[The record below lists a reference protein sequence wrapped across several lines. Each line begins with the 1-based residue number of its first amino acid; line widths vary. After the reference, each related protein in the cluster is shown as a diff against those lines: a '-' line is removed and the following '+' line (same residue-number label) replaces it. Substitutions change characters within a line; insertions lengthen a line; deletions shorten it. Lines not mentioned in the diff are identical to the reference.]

1 MKRLFEPLRLPFTVP
16 KLVDIPYYIRAFLI
30 GAIRL
35 TIAILVGPEAYFI
48 SRLRIG
54 MAISVFLVKIIFALF
69 KHDATGRLLMIYL
82 AVAAEIVQIGIS
94 LYVGYRL
101 ANAKPTVEM
110 VEEIDV
116 VDEQGRLITTYEKK
130 VSPNEL

>member
-16 KLVDIPYYIRAFLI
+16 KLFAIPYYIRALLA

-35 TIAILVGPEAYFI
+35 TIAILLGPEAYFI

-54 MAISVFLVKIIFALF
+54 MAISVFLVKIVFALF
-69 KHDATGRLLMIYL
+69 KQDVTGRQWMLYL
-82 AVAAEIVQIGIS
+82 AIAAEIVQIVIS
-94 LYVGYRL
+94 MYVGYRL
-101 ANAKPTVEM
+101 ENARPTVEM
-110 VEEIDV
+110 VEEIEV
-116 VDEQGRLITTYEKK
+116 VDEQGRIITTYEKK

>member
-1 MKRLFEPLRLPFTVP
+1 MKRLFESLRLPFTVP
-16 KLVDIPYYIRAFLI
+16 KLFNLPYYIRAFLI

-35 TIAILVGPEAYFI
+35 TVAILLGPEAYFI

-54 MAISVFLVKIIFALF
+54 MAISVFLVKIVFALF
-69 KHDATGRLLMIYL
+69 KHDATGRLWMLYL
-82 AVAAEIVQIGIS
+82 AIAAEIVQIGIS

-101 ANAKPTVEM
+101 ANAQPTVEV
-110 VEEIDV
+110 VEQIDV
-116 VDEQGRLITTYEKK
+116 VDEEGRLITTYEKK